1 VNGRILLIEA
11 AGFSLAILAGG
22 FLGWLLWSG
31 RLLGLTEL
39 SGG

>member
-11 AGFSLAILAGG
+11 SGFSLASG